1 MIDFLW
7 WFVASSHTFYLYLK
21 PAILFN
27 AYYANVFLSLLKFP
41 YVPFPQFLATGE
53 WTWRVLLEKW
63 RIWASGKLL
72 KMEEHPVSWKKNGTF
87 LILKRGILNANR
99 FKKWQLK
106 RDSRRWEK
114 SFLINKWITYK
125 LGSCIVCK
133 NVQERQLS
141 PFINIDE
148 KLTQLAIIFMK

>member
-53 WTWRVLLEKW
+53 MNMEGIARKMENLSIGEITKNGRT
-63 RIWASGKLL
+63 SGKLKKKMGHSWFWNGGFWMQTDL
-72 KMEEHPVSWKKNGTF
+72 KS
-87 LILKRGILNANR
+87 
-99 FKKWQLK
+99 
-106 RDSRRWEK
+106 DS
-114 SFLINKWITYK
+114 
-125 LGSCIVCK
+125 
-133 NVQERQLS
+133 
-141 PFINIDE
+141 
-148 KLTQLAIIFMK
+148 